1 MENTPR
7 VVGSGVRAAI
17 MTMIVGIAAGC
28 SPHHNDRVASSTAAA
43 SAASPQGA
51 HASAALGYD
60 HDRSGATQ
68 SERVRA
74 SNHNPDARRPCS
86 HKTTGASLHG
96 AAADHDLASH
106 VKRTLAANKQTRS
119 LHVGVQA
126 HAGVVTLT
134 GRVHT
139 GSQKRHAGE
148 VAYKVAGVK
157 RVHNAIKVGHASH
170 A

>member
-7 VVGSGVRAAI
+7 VVGYGVRVAI
-17 MTMIVGIAAGC
+17 MTVIVSISPGC
-28 SPHHNDRVASSTAAA
+28 SQHHNDRVVSSTAGA
-43 SAASPQGA
+43 SVASPQGA
-51 HASAALGYD
+51 HASAGVGYD
-60 HDRSGATQ
+60 HGRNGATE

-74 SNHNPDARRPCS
+74 SNHNPDARRPYS
-86 HKTTGASLHG
+86 HEATGASLHG
-96 AAADHDLASH
+96 AAANHELASH

-126 HAGVVTLT
+126 HAGVITLT

-148 VAYKVAGVK
+148 VAHKVVGVK
-157 RVHNAIKVGHASH
+157 RVHNAIKVGSASH
-170 A
+170 P